1 MINFLKKI
9 SSVRFG
15 NCMGGYSLYVAQQF
29 INLPMHFLVREDY
42 FPLTL
47 TLSPI
52 GGEGIN

>member
-1 MINFLKKI
+1 MKKGDLG

-15 NCMGGYSLYVAQQF
+15 NCMSGNSLYVAQQF
-29 INLPMHFLVREDY
+29 INLPTHFLVREDY

-47 TLSPI
+47 ALTPI